1 MECYNNR
8 ISRFNPETK
17 PLKIIF
23 DSNAFFVQLQFKI
36 DIFEELKTLLNLKF
50 EPIVL
55 SSIRK
60 ELEKLAKDAAPKKRK
75 NAIYALHLAE
85 RCKVVETNK
94 QSGSADD
101 AIIKMA
107 REWKTPV
114 FTNDKQLRKR
124 LRDINVPVIY
134 VRRKAL
140 LEIDGRI

>member
-1 MECYNNR
+1 MERSNNR
-8 ISRFNPETK
+8 LSRLHSETK

-55 SSIRK
+55 SSVRK
-60 ELEKLAKDAAPKKRK
+60 ELERMAKNATPKIQKD
-75 NAIYALHLAE
+75 AIYALRLAE
-85 RCKVVETNK
+85 RCKIVEVNK
-94 QSGSADD
+94 QSGSTDD
-101 AIIKMA
+101 AIIQIA

-114 FTNDKQLRKR
+114 FTNDKQLRKK

-134 VRRKAL
+134 VRRKAQ
-140 LEIDGRI
+140 LEIEGRI